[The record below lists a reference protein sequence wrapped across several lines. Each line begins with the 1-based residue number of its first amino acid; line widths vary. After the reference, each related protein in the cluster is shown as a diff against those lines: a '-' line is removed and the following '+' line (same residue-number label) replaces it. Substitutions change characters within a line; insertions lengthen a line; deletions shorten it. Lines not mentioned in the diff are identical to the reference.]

1 MRLGILAIAAMLLPV
16 TANAQS
22 LVPESH
28 VSSALAAKLKSL
40 DAEIFHAAFDR
51 CDTKALRALATDDFE
66 FYHDRGGLIAKS
78 GDEFAADNR
87 RECKLRAEGKKERL
101 RRELIPGSVTFHAL
115 GKDGVMQMG
124 RHRFYI
130 LHKGKPDQLI
140 EVAKFIHVWRKTPSG
155 WRIAREIS
163 YDHMAVKRP

>member
-1 MRLGILAIAAMLLPV
+1 MRLCSFVVAAMLLP
-16 TANAQS
+16 AAAHAQQ

-28 VSSALAAKLKSL
+28 VSPELTAKLKSL

-51 CDTKALRALATDDFE
+51 CDSKALRALATDDFE
-66 FYHDRGGLIAKS
+66 FYHDRGGLIIKS

-87 RECKLRAEGKKERL
+87 RECKLRAEGKKDRL
-101 RRELIPGSVTFHAL
+101 RRELIPGSISVHVL

-130 LHKGKPDQLI
+130 LHNGKPDQLV
-140 EVAKFIHVWRKTPSG
+140 EVAKFIHVWRKTPGG

-163 YDHMAVKRP
+163 YDHMAVK